1 MKHLQLQP
9 LDRRKVCRIH
19 CKSIPSEVD
28 VYVLSLTYLY
38 TCTPVHLYTWIPVH
52 LYTYLYIK
60 IVTND
65 KFPNVTKTT
74 HSMDWLMMPTSM
86 MKKAHTLMSAVIYV
100 ETRIH
105 TYPLHSWADHFPTRR
120 FWIDKGWYK
129 IVVTNGPKNSHRGK

>member
-9 LDRRKVCRIH
+9 LDRRKVCRFH

-38 TCTPVHLYTWIPVH
+38 TCTPVHLNTCTPVH
-52 LYTYLYIK
+52 LPVYKDCDEWQVSKCHKNDPFNGLTDDAYIHDEESPH
-60 IVTND
+60 I
-65 KFPNVTKTT
+65 NVG
-74 HSMDWLMMPTSM
+74 SDL
-86 MKKAHTLMSAVIYV
+86 